1 MKALELILRFLNIE
15 RAQVEGDSMM
25 PSLRHGEIIWVKMVE
40 VPPSNL
46 EKMLGRVVVV
56 EREEMPGILLIKRLQ
71 KVHGELMWIEG
82 DNHENGN
89 IELQHDSRKLGWL
102 PASAIK
108 GFSLKKSR

>member
-1 MKALELILRFLNIE
+1 MKALELILSFFNIE

-25 PSLRHGEIIWVKMVE
+25 PTLCHGEIIWVKMVE
-40 VPPSNL
+40 APPRDL

-89 IELQHDSRKLGWL
+89 IDLQHDSRKFGWVTRNVL
-102 PASAIK
+102 K
-108 GFSLKKSR
+108 GYALKDH